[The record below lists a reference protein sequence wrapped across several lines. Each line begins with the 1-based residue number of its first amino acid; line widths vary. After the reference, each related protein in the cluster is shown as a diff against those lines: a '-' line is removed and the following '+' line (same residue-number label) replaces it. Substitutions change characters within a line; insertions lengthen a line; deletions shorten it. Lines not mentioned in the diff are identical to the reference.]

1 MEGSDSESSVLK
13 EISTSMAKAELI
25 AGYLTGITGEYAT
38 PRGYFV
44 DEAECEMFDR
54 QFPPK
59 QKLKLPGQ
67 LW

>member
-1 MEGSDSESSVLK
+1 
-13 EISTSMAKAELI
+13 MAKAELI